1 MDAEQN
7 KQNLRPLVA
16 VLDTTQESIELL
28 QGALAEAGFATVTA
42 FTLEFKRGQR
52 DLRAFFAECR
62 PQAVVYDIAI
72 PYIENWQ
79 FFQEHVL
86 ASGVLPAER
95 FIITTANRTV
105 LDLLVGPTPAIE
117 LIGRPYDLAAVVAA
131 VQRVIPGTAAET
143 VRKSA

>member
-7 KQNLRPLVA
+7 NQYLRPLVA
-16 VLDTTQESIELL
+16 IVDTTQESIELL
-28 QGALAEAGFATVTA
+28 RGVLAEAGFATVVA
-42 FTLEFKRGQR
+42 YTLEFKRGER
-52 DLRAFFAECR
+52 DLRAFFADYR

-72 PYIENWQ
+72 PYVQNWQ
-79 FFQEHVL
+79 FFHEHVL
-86 ASGVLPAER
+86 ANGVLPAER

-131 VQRVIPGTAAET
+131 VRRVIPGSAPYT
-143 VRKSA
+143 V